1 MLPREQSQ
9 AELARTQEGAGAEL
23 WSRPRQEDRTTCRS
37 ERRGGRHKEKGEK
50 SLAWDQMGRA
60 EPTEPKGFDGAGHV
74 GAEMSTGRRTP
85 RGSAPARGTLKT
97 GQATEWRAGSSGQ
110 TPALEARTWVEDGGR
125 RGGSG
130 KRGPPSTGP
139 VKEGWAG
146 ETPRTTSLPWGSAL
160 DLAWEGTES
169 AGRHPPLLRGRTQN
183 SGGRRA
189 EPQHDRHRLE
199 LWSLKHQR

>member
-110 TPALEARTWVEDGGR
+110 TPALEARTWVEDGGGGGAAASVAR
-125 RGGSG
+125 R
-130 KRGPPSTGP
+130 
-139 VKEGWAG
+139 
-146 ETPRTTSLPWGSAL
+146 AL
-160 DLAWEGTES
+160 D
-169 AGRHPPLLRGRTQN
+169 Q
-183 SGGRRA
+183 
-189 EPQHDRHRLE
+189 
-199 LWSLKHQR
+199 